1 MIVTNPELGL
11 IFGAARSFLAE
22 YPSNMVMCLDVESNT
37 GIASLEA
44 VHTALKHL
52 TSVEELARVDS
63 EFVERGGVYH
73 ISRVI
78 ADQPINRVEEESQ
91 DGAELCHDFI
101 HRHKSII
108 KLISERPGTLD
119 TLVYTEIPDTLPIV
133 DDEVEVEVHAAALN
147 FKDLANAMGFVPAN
161 EHQLGLECTGI
172 VTAIGKDVTTVKPG
186 DRVLMV
192 PRGNGCFANLVRTNW
207 LAVYPLPD
215 WISFEEGTTLGV
227 AVHTAFY
234 GLVTLANIQKGQSV
248 LIHSGSGGVGLA
260 AIDLCKYLGA
270 EIFVTVGTEAKR
282 DFLAENYGI
291 ARDHMFSSRSTVF
304 AAELMKATGGRGVDI
319 CLNSLTG
326 DMLHESWRCIA
337 ENGSLIEIGKKD
349 MLERHSLSMEPFDRN
364 CSYRALDLSRKSI
377 TDEKTR
383 KIGLE
388 IMDLVRKGHLKPL
401 HTCKVF
407 PFDET
412 VEAFR
417 YMQRGKHI
425 GKIVISYELSKVV
438 KLPFR
443 PATPQ
448 LKLRA
453 DGSYL
458 IAGGF
463 KGLCGSLA
471 VYLCRQGA
479 KNIVGISRSGYDD
492 TQSQKTVYDCNAL
505 GCNVDLVTGDIT
517 KIDDVRRA
525 FALASKPIVGVIQGA
540 MVLRDRMFSTMTPQ
554 EFREPLQPK
563 VQGTWN
569 LHHVAQEQPVPLD
582 FFTMLSSVSGLV
594 GQPGQSNYAAG
605 NAFLD
610 AFATYRLQQGL
621 PACSVVLGPV
631 EDVGYLNDKD
641 MLNRIFEARGWTPIN
656 ETLLHRILRASI
668 LQQTHRLN
676 PRHTGQL
683 VTGILPAKP
692 PFEPLHRFSALRPAA
707 GTVLPGGGGTAGLAS
722 AATKL
727 AMLKNASKGDVDAVT
742 LLVAA
747 TELVNGVLMRSLG
760 ISEALEPS
768 RPLANYGVD
777 SLAAVE
783 FRNWARAELGVEISA
798 WEIVGAKT
806 LTALCAIVLKK
817 LLG

>member
-1 MIVTNPELGL
+1 MNVTHPELGL
-11 IFGAARSFLAE
+11 MFGAARSFLAE
-22 YPSNMVMCLDVESNT
+22 YPSNIIMCLDVESST
-37 GIASLEA
+37 GVASLEA
-44 VHTALKHL
+44 IHVALKHL
-52 TSVEELARVDS
+52 TAVEELARVDS

-73 ISRVI
+73 VSRII
-78 ADQPINRVEEESQ
+78 ADQPINRIEVESQ
-91 DGAELCHDFI
+91 DGAERCHDFI
-101 HRHKSII
+101 HGHDSII

-119 TLVYTEIPDTLPIV
+119 TLAYTEIPGTLPIA
-133 DDEVEVEVHAAALN
+133 DDEVEVEVHAASLN

-161 EHQLGLECTGI
+161 EHQFGLECTGI
-172 VTAIGKDVTTVKPG
+172 VTTIGKDVSTVKPG

-192 PRGNGCFANLVRTNW
+192 PRSNGCFANRARTRW
-207 LAVYPLPD
+207 HAVYPLED
-215 WISFEEGTTLGV
+215 WISFEDGATLGV
-227 AVHTAFY
+227 ALHTAFY
-234 GLVTLANIQKGQSV
+234 GLITLASLQKGQSV

-260 AIDLCKYLGA
+260 AIELCKYFGA
-270 EIFVTVGTEAKR
+270 EIYVTVGTEAKR

-291 ARDHMFSSRSTVF
+291 ARDHMFSSRSTAF
-304 AAELMKATGGRGVDI
+304 AAELMKATGGRGVDV

-377 TDEKTR
+377 TEEMTR

-388 IMDLVRKGHLKPL
+388 IMDLVRQGHLKPL
-401 HTCKVF
+401 YICKVF
-407 PFDET
+407 PFNET

-417 YMQRGKHI
+417 YMQRGKHL
-425 GKIVISYELSKVV
+425 GKVVVSYESSKSV

-443 PATPQ
+443 PAAPQ
-448 LKLRA
+448 LKLRT

-479 KNIVGISRSGYDD
+479 KNIVVISRSGYED
-492 TQSQKTVYDCNAL
+492 TQSQKTAYDCNAL
-505 GCNVDLVTGDIT
+505 GCNVDLITGDIT

-525 FALASKPIVGVIQGA
+525 FALASKPVVGVIQGA

-569 LHHVAQEQPVPLD
+569 LHSVAQEQAVPLD
-582 FFTMLSSVSGLV
+582 FFTMLSSVSGLI
-594 GQPGQSNYAAG
+594 GQLGQSNYAAG

-631 EDVGYLNDKD
+631 KDVGFLADNDT
-641 MLNRIFEARGWTPIN
+641 MSRFFEGRGWTPIN
-656 ETLLHRILRASI
+656 EALLHRILRASI

-676 PRHTGQL
+676 PRHAGQL
-683 VTGILPAKP
+683 ITGILPGKP

-707 GTVLPGGGGTAGLAS
+707 GTVVLGGGGVGSAS
-722 AATKL
+722 KATKL
-727 AMLKNASKGDVDAVT
+727 AMVKNASNGEVDSVT
-742 LLVAA
+742 LLAAA
-747 TELVNGVLMRSLG
+747 TELINGVLMRSLG

-768 RPLANYGVD
+768 RPLVNYGVD

-783 FRNWARAELGVEISA
+783 FRNWARAELGVEMSA
-798 WEIVGAKT
+798 WEIIGART
-806 LTALCAIVLKK
+806 LTALGEVVLKK